1 MNTHRILGWGAFFAL
16 AAGLAWYPDLFL
28 HQDDLEPVAASRAPA
43 ATRSSA
49 AAPSAPLRDLAPGA
63 DLFAAQTWAMEAPAP
78 TAEQLAALQQQ
89 QPAAA
94 PPSAP
99 PLPFQFIG
107 RLADSSDLQVFLQNG
122 EKLYVVRK
130 GDVIDDTWRIE
141 SINDK
146 ALSLVY
152 LPLHLTQTLSVGSN
166 P

>member
-1 MNTHRILGWGAFFAL
+1 MNTRRVMGWTAFFAV
-16 AAGLAWYPDLFL
+16 AGALAWYPDLFMQ
-28 HQDDLEPVAASRAPA
+28 QDDPAPVQASRAP
-43 ATRSSA
+43 SSA
-49 AAPSAPLRDLAPGA
+49 PAAPAQAPLRDLSPGA
-63 DLFAAQTWAMEAPAP
+63 DLFAAQTWAVVAPAP

-89 QPAAA
+89 QQQAA
-94 PPSAP
+94 PAP
-99 PLPFQFIG
+99 TAPAMPFQFIG
-107 RLADSSDLQVFLQNG
+107 RLDDNRDLQVFLQNG

>member
-1 MNTHRILGWGAFFAL
+1 MNTSRILGWGAFLAV
-16 AAGLAWYPDLFL
+16 AAGLAGYPELFPR
-28 HQDDLEPVAASRAPA
+28 QDDLAPAAQRAPATASRAVATA
-43 ATRSSA
+43 A
-49 AAPSAPLRDLAPGA
+49 APLRDLAPGA
-63 DLFAAQTWAMEAPAP
+63 DLFAAQTWAVAPPAP

-89 QPAAA
+89 QQAPL

-107 RLADSSDLQVFLQNG
+107 RLADSRDLQVFLQNG

>member
-1 MNTHRILGWGAFFAL
+1 MNTRRVMGWTAFFAV
-16 AAGLAWYPDLFL
+16 AGALAWYPDLFL
-28 HQDDLEPVAASRAPA
+28 KQDDPAPVHANRAP
-43 ATRSSA
+43 SGSN
-49 AAPSAPLRDLAPGA
+49 AAPAQAPLRDLSPGA
-63 DLFAAQTWAMEAPAP
+63 DLFAAQTWAVAAPAP
-78 TAEQLAALQQQ
+78 TAEELAALQQQ
-89 QPAAA
+89 QPAAPAPTA
-94 PPSAP
+94 PPM
-99 PLPFQFIG
+99 PFQFIG
-107 RLADSSDLQVFLQNG
+107 RLDDNRDLQVFLQNG

>member
-1 MNTHRILGWGAFFAL
+1 MKTSRVLGWSAFL
-16 AAGLAWYPDLFL
+16 AVAAALAWYPDLFL
-28 HQDDLEPVAASRAPA
+28 DQDSQQPRHSAPA
-43 ATRSSA
+43 QASAARA
-49 AAPSAPLRDLAPGA
+49 AAPAQVPLRDLSPGA
-63 DLFAAQTWAMEAPAP
+63 DLFTAQTWTVAAPAP
-78 TAEQLAALQQQ
+78 TASELAALQQQ
-89 QPAAA
+89 QTAL

-99 PLPFQFIG
+99 PMPFQFIG
-107 RLADSSDLQVFLQNG
+107 RLDDRRDLQVFLQSG